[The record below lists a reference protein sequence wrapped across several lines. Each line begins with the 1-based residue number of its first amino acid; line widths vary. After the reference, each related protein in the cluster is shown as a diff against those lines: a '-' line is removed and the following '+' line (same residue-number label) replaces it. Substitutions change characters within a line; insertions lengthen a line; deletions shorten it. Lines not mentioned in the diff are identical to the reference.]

1 MLLFQNWYLWRVKKN
16 FKPHPQNTIFVPGRF
31 FSKLPTS
38 TSVLFTGGSLHRIR
52 IRRRPPLVYIDLLI
66 VSHVATWCDFTRNR
80 SLRDWFS
87 LRLWNSSLN
96 SVGFTLASC
105 CKSENRINCLY
116 TVALIWRSACELQ
129 KFASAINF
137 NFLDIAECFT
147 CLADALETN
156 NFVNCLRNKPTNY
169 LVKWMW
175 TGAVTS

>member
-1 MLLFQNWYLWRVKKN
+1 MLLFQNWYLWRVKKTSSHIHKTLSLYLAGSFQN
-16 FKPHPQNTIFVPGRF
+16 FRQAPPSFLQGG
-31 FSKLPTS
+31 FSIEFELEGDS
-38 TSVLFTGGSLHRIR
+38 
-52 IRRRPPLVYIDLLI
+52 PLVYIDLLI
-66 VSHVATWCDFTRNR
+66 VSHVATWCDFTRIR

-87 LRLWNSSLN
+87 LRLWNSNLN

-105 CKSENRINCLY
+105 CKSENRINCLQLLWFD
-116 TVALIWRSACELQ
+116 APHASFKSSLQ
-129 KFASAINF
+129 QSTF